1 MDILIDP
8 LFAVLQLALKLYIW
22 VVIAAIILSWLHA
35 FNVVNSYNRFVSMV
49 GNFVF
54 RLTEP
59 ILGHIRRVVPAVGGI
74 DLSAIVLL
82 LGIFFLQNI
91 LAQLQSRLLSGF

>member
-1 MDILIDP
+1 MDVLIGP
-8 LFAVLQLALKLYIW
+8 LFAVLQVALKLYSW
-22 VVIAAIILSWLHA
+22 VVIIAIILSWLYA
-35 FNVVNSYNRFVSMV
+35 FNVVNSYNKFVSMI

-54 RLTEP
+54 GLTEP
-59 ILGHIRRVVPAVGGI
+59 VLGRIRRVVPAVGGI

-91 LAQLQSRLLSGF
+91 LAQLQFKLLGGF